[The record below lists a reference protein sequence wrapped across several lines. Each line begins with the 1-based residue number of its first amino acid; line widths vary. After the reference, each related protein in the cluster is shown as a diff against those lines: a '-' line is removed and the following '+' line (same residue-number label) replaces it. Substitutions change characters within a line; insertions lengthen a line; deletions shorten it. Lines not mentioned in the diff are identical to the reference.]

1 MSAMELS
8 VGLPRMHKE
17 AGERRDFLPG
27 FVAFLKRT
35 GFGDI
40 VIEHGYG
47 QGVGFEEKT
56 YLKRSERARF
66 ASLEECLAQD
76 VLAVIRC
83 PDEEAI
89 RRMRRGSILLTMIHY
104 PTRPERVEL
113 LTELGIHGVSLDGIT
128 DDAGRRLVENLQA
141 VGWNGVHAAF
151 HEVAS
156 SHPRFAHPS
165 RRPIR
170 VTCLGAGAVAG
181 YAIRAATRYGDPK
194 LREELVARHVPGVE
208 VTVVDFDL
216 TWHEYYMLTRLE
228 QTDLLID
235 ATQRTDPSRVIVPND
250 WVAALPQDAVILDLS
265 VDPYDFSVDPPKV
278 KGIEGVPEGTLDQ
291 YVFHPEDPAY
301 ERMDP
306 RIRRGHRRVALSCY
320 SWPGIQ
326 PRECMQVY
334 GKQLE
339 PVMRVIARKPV
350 QTWDAHH
357 GTHYERA
364 VARAEV
370 NRWRVENVR

>member
-1 MSAMELS
+1 MAPS
-8 VGLPRMHKE
+8 VGLPRMHRE
-17 AGERRDFLPG
+17 VGERRDFLPG
-27 FVAFLKRT
+27 FVAFLNRT

-40 VIEHGYG
+40 VIEHDYG
-47 QGVGFEEKT
+47 EGVGFEEKT
-56 YLKRSERARF
+56 YLKRSKRARF
-66 ASLEECLAQD
+66 GTYEECLAQD

-83 PDEEAI
+83 PSEEAI
-89 RRMRRGSILLTMIHY
+89 RCMHRGAILLTMIHY

-113 LTELGIHGVSLDGIT
+113 LTGLGIHGVSMDGIT

-151 HEVAS
+151 HEVAAA
-156 SHPRFAHPS
+156 HPRFAHPS

-170 VTCLGAGAVAG
+170 VTCLGSGAVGG

-216 TWHEYYMLTRLE
+216 TWQENYMLTRLE

-235 ATQRTDPSRVIVPND
+235 ATQRTDPSRTIVENE
-250 WVAALPQDAVILDLS
+250 WVAALPQDAVMLDLS
-265 VDPYDFSVDPPKV
+265 VDPYDFAVDPPKV
-278 KGIEGVPEGTLDQ
+278 KGIEGMPEGDLDQ
-291 YVFHPEDPAY
+291 YVFQPDDPVY

-306 RIRRGHRRVALSCY
+306 RIGRKHRRVALSCY

-326 PRECMQVY
+326 PRECMQIY

-339 PVMRVIARKPV
+339 PVLRVIFRKPV
-350 QTWDAHH
+350 ETWDAYH

-370 NRWRVENVR
+370 SRWRAESTR